1 MKTAWIFPGQGSQAL
16 GMIGDLAESALGQER
31 LKIAEKILGWSVLE
45 KCQGDEETLSRTLYT
60 QPCLFVVESILAD
73 LLQEKGHFPD
83 LVAGHSLGEYS
94 ALYAA
99 RVFNFETGLN
109 LVQNRSLL
117 MDAAEGGKMAAL
129 MKFDRT
135 SLETVVNQTENV
147 VIANDNSAEQVV
159 ISGTPEAVDL
169 VLGQVKVK
177 RVMQLKVSGAFH
189 SPLMENAA
197 IQFRQILELVNFQK
211 AKVPVI
217 SNVDPSN
224 PTQDGEQLKKYLIQQ
239 MTSSVR
245 WREIMLKLPD
255 VGVEKAIEVGP
266 GKVLTGLIKRTVPA
280 IELEN
285 ISQLADIS
293 KNSDDVI
300 FQGSLIGVG

>member
-1 MKTAWIFPGQGSQAL
+1 
-16 GMIGDLAESALGQER
+16 MIGDLAESALGQER
-31 LKIAEKILGWSVLE
+31 LEIAERILGWSVLE

-109 LVQNRSLL
+109 LVQNRSRL
-117 MDAAEGGKMAAL
+117 MDAAEGGKMVAL

-135 SLETVVNQTENV
+135 SLETVINQTENV

-177 RVMQLKVSGAFH
+177 RVMPLKVSGAFH

-197 IQFRQILELVNFQK
+197 IQFQQILELVNFRS
-211 AKVPVI
+211 AKVPLI
-217 SNVDPSN
+217 SNVNPSQ
-224 PTQDGEQLKKYLIQQ
+224 PITDAEELKSYLIQQ

-245 WREIMLKLPD
+245 WREIILKLLD

-293 KNSDDVI
+293 KGNEDVKL
-300 FQGSLIGVG
+300 QGSLIGVG

>member
-31 LKIAEKILGWSVLE
+31 LEIAERILGWSVLE

-109 LVQNRSLL
+109 LVQNRSRL
-117 MDAAEGGKMAAL
+117 MDAAEGGKMVAL

-135 SLETVVNQTENV
+135 SLETVINQTENV

-177 RVMQLKVSGAFH
+177 RVMPLKVSGAFH

-197 IQFRQILELVNFQK
+197 IQFQQILELVNFRS
-211 AKVPVI
+211 AKVPLI
-217 SNVDPSN
+217 SNVNPSQ
-224 PTQDGEQLKKYLIQQ
+224 PITDAEELKSYLIQQ

-245 WREIMLKLPD
+245 WREIILKLLD

-293 KNSDDVI
+293 KGNEDVKL
-300 FQGSLIGVG
+300 QGSLIGVG

>member
-31 LKIAEKILGWSVLE
+31 LEIAEKILGWSVLE

-109 LVQNRSLL
+109 LVQNRSRL

-177 RVMQLKVSGAFH
+177 RVIQLKVSGAFH

-197 IQFRQILELVNFQK
+197 IQFQQILELVNFRS

-224 PTQDGEQLKKYLIQQ
+224 PTQDGEELKKYLIWQ

-255 VGVEKAIEVGP
+255 VGVKKAIEVGP

>member
-1 MKTAWIFPGQGSQAL
+1 
-16 GMIGDLAESALGQER
+16 MIGDLAESALGQER
-31 LKIAEKILGWSVLE
+31 LEIAERILGWSVLE

-109 LVQNRSLL
+109 LVQNRSRL
-117 MDAAEGGKMAAL
+117 MDAAEGGKMVAL

-135 SLETVVNQTENV
+135 SLETVINQTENV

-177 RVMQLKVSGAFH
+177 RVMPLKVSGAFH

-197 IQFRQILELVNFQK
+197 IQFQQILELVNFRS
-211 AKVPVI
+211 AKVPLI
-217 SNVDPSN
+217 SNVNPSQ
-224 PTQDGEQLKKYLIQQ
+224 PITDAEELKSYLIQQ

-245 WREIMLKLPD
+245 WREIILKLLD

-293 KNSDDVI
+293 KGNEDVKL
-300 FQGSLIGVG
+300 QGSLVGVG

>member
-16 GMIGDLAESALGQER
+16 GMIGDLAVSALGQER
-31 LKIAEKILGWSVLE
+31 LEIAEKILGWSVLE

-73 LLQEKGHFPD
+73 LLLEKGHFPD

-109 LVQNRSLL
+109 LVQNRSRL
-117 MDAAEGGKMAAL
+117 MDASEGGKMAAL

-135 SLETVVNQTENV
+135 SLETVVNQTENI
-147 VIANDNSAEQVV
+147 VIANDNSDEQVV

-169 VLGQVKVK
+169 VLSQVKVK
-177 RVMQLKVSGAFH
+177 RAIPLKVSGAFH
-189 SPLMENAA
+189 SPLMQNAA
-197 IQFRQILELVNFQK
+197 SQFQQILELVNFQT

-224 PTQDGEQLKKYLIQQ
+224 PTQDEEELKKYLIQQ
-239 MTSSVR
+239 ITNSVR
-245 WREIMLKLPD
+245 WREIMVKLSEI
-255 VGVEKAIEVGP
+255 GVDQAIEVGP
-266 GKVLTGLIKRTVPA
+266 GKVLTGLMKRTAPGVK
-280 IELEN
+280 LEN
-285 ISQLADIS
+285 ISQIADI
-293 KNSDDVI
+293 
-300 FQGSLIGVG
+300 LELAP

>member
-31 LKIAEKILGWSVLE
+31 LEIAERILGWSVLE

-109 LVQNRSLL
+109 LVQNRSRL

-147 VIANDNSAEQVV
+147 VIANDNSSEQVV
-159 ISGTPEAVDL
+159 ISGTPESVDL

-177 RVMQLKVSGAFH
+177 RVMPLKVSGAFH

-197 IQFRQILELVNFQK
+197 IQFQQILELVNFQT

-224 PTQDGEQLKKYLIQQ
+224 PTQDGEELKKYLIRQ

-245 WREIMLKLPD
+245 WREIMLKLLD
-255 VGVEKAIEVGP
+255 LDVEKAIEVGP

-285 ISQLADIS
+285 ISQLADIY
-293 KNSDDVI
+293 NGSDDVI
-300 FQGSLIGVG
+300 LQVSLIGVG

>member
-109 LVQNRSLL
+109 LVQNRSRL

-169 VLGQVKVK
+169 VLDQVKVK

-197 IQFRQILELVNFQK
+197 IQFQQILELVNFQK

>member
-31 LKIAEKILGWSVLE
+31 LEIAERILGWSVLE

-109 LVQNRSLL
+109 LVQNRSRL

-197 IQFRQILELVNFQK
+197 IQFQQILELVNFRA

-224 PTQDGEQLKKYLIQQ
+224 PTQDGEELKKYLIWQ

-255 VGVEKAIEVGP
+255 VGAEKAIEVGP

-293 KNSDDVI
+293 KGSDDVI
-300 FQGSLIGVG
+300 FRGSLIGVG

>member
-31 LKIAEKILGWSVLE
+31 LKIAERILGWSVLE

-109 LVQNRSLL
+109 LVQNRSRL

-135 SLETVVNQTENV
+135 SLETVINQTENV

-177 RVMQLKVSGAFH
+177 RVMPLKVSGAFH

-197 IQFRQILELVNFQK
+197 IQFQQILELVNFRS

-217 SNVDPSN
+217 SNVNPSQ
-224 PTQDGEQLKKYLIQQ
+224 PITDAEELKSYLIQQ

-293 KNSDDVI
+293 KGNEDVKL
-300 FQGSLIGVG
+300 QGSLVGVG

>member
-31 LKIAEKILGWSVLE
+31 LEIAERILGWSVLE

-109 LVQNRSLL
+109 LVQNRSRL

-135 SLETVVNQTENV
+135 SLETVINQTENV

-177 RVMQLKVSGAFH
+177 RVMPLKVSGAFH

-197 IQFRQILELVNFQK
+197 IQFQQILELVNFRS

-217 SNVDPSN
+217 SNVNPSQ
-224 PTQDGEQLKKYLIQQ
+224 PITDAEELKSYLIQQ

-245 WREIMLKLPD
+245 WREIMLKLLD

-293 KNSDDVI
+293 KGSEDVKL
-300 FQGSLIGVG
+300 QGSLIGVG

>member
-109 LVQNRSLL
+109 LVQNRSRL

-135 SLETVVNQTENV
+135 SLETVINQTENV

-177 RVMQLKVSGAFH
+177 RVMPLKVSGAFH

-197 IQFRQILELVNFQK
+197 IQFQQILELVNFRS

-217 SNVDPSN
+217 SNVNPSQ
-224 PTQDGEQLKKYLIQQ
+224 PITDAEELKSYLIQQ

-245 WREIMLKLPD
+245 WREIILKLLD

-293 KNSDDVI
+293 KGNEDVKL
-300 FQGSLIGVG
+300 QGSLVGVG

>member
-31 LKIAEKILGWSVLE
+31 LEIAERILGWSVLE

-109 LVQNRSLL
+109 LVQNRSRL
-117 MDAAEGGKMAAL
+117 MDAAEGGKMVAL

-135 SLETVVNQTENV
+135 SLETVINQTENV

-177 RVMQLKVSGAFH
+177 RVMPLKVSGAFH
-189 SPLMENAA
+189 SPLMDNAA
-197 IQFRQILELVNFQK
+197 IQFQQILELVNFRS
-211 AKVPVI
+211 AKVPLI
-217 SNVDPSN
+217 SNVNPSQ
-224 PTQDGEQLKKYLIQQ
+224 PITDAEELKSYLIQQ

-245 WREIMLKLPD
+245 WREIILKLLD

-293 KNSDDVI
+293 KGNEDVKL
-300 FQGSLIGVG
+300 QGSLVGVG